1 MRSKKKESRQEK
13 KQEKKQKK
21 RKNKDSL
28 RETLELKLPELNYDN
43 LQAAGIKLGIAKS
56 ADEIERIIE
65 LNKRIAEEN
74 GENISIV
81 VNTPGITEESLE
93 ILKREEEKRNNT
105 VADFEPNFEEENIS
119 GNNTA
124 NNIEELNSL
133 FEDKRK
139 DGDERKR
146 TKKEEQNENIE
157 NDLKGTEEENNILS
171 EDENEDE
178 IITSDNEAGKDIED
192 DKTELLFK
200 PKPKISSYYLTLKNG
215 YKINITSSVF
225 RMGRNK
231 QYNDYYFT
239 NKKISSKHAEILTK
253 NGKTYIKDLNSTNG
267 TLLDGYKIPPNTEVE
282 IKVGAKIVLAN
293 EEMILGK
300 GK

>member
-105 VADFEPNFEEENIS
+105 VADFEPELEEENIS
-119 GNNTA
+119 NNTT
-124 NNIEELNSL
+124 NNIKELNSL
-133 FEDKRK
+133 FKDKRK
-139 DGDERKR
+139 NEDERQISEI
-146 TKKEEQNENIE
+146 EEQNENIE
-157 NDLKGTEEENNILS
+157 NDLKGTEEENNIFP
-171 EDENEDE
+171 ENDNEDE
-178 IITSDNEAGKDIED
+178 VNNEAGKDIDD
-192 DKTELLFK
+192 DKTELLLK